1 MILRMLESSL
11 AELATLFRAHDEH
24 DLADWLDHTVEGDP
38 ERLPRRVL
46 GMFTRGMGGLMDGP
60 LYSDGQVDGSATEH
74 RNALARQVFEQARA
88 RLR

>member
-1 MILRMLESSL
+1 
-11 AELATLFRAHDEH
+11 
-24 DLADWLDHTVEGDP
+24 
-38 ERLPRRVL
+38 
-46 GMFTRGMGGLMDGP
+46 MFTHGMGGLMDGP